1 MADHTILLV
10 EDEPRLAALYSTALQ
25 RAGFRV
31 LEAETGAE
39 ALSLLGDAAAT
50 AHAPSLV
57 VLDLILPEVDGL
69 AVLRELAQQGYSS
82 PVVAMS
88 IDRERLAAARDL
100 GAAATLA
107 MPFELAELVDAVSKH
122 VG

>member
-10 EDEPRLAALYSTALQ
+10 EDELRLAALYSTALQ
-25 RAGFRV
+25 RVGFRV
-31 LEAETGAE
+31 LEVETGAE
-39 ALSLLGDAAAT
+39 ALSLLRDAAAT
-50 AHAPSLV
+50 EHAPSLV

-69 AVLRELAQQGYSS
+69 AVLRELAQQGYSY

-100 GAAATLA
+100 GANATLA
-107 MPFELAELVDAVSKH
+107 MPFELAELVDAVAKH